1 MKIGFFEL
9 EGWEEPIIKESLP
22 DDELFFSKDKILA
35 GALPEKNDFDVVSVF
50 VNSKM
55 DKGAIEYFPDLKLLS
70 TRSTGYDHLDL
81 DYCAQKGITPVFVP
95 GYGNNTVAEYAFGLL
110 LNLTRKMYMS
120 IDQLKETG
128 SFNLVGMRG
137 VDLNEK
143 TMGIIGTGRIGK
155 VAIKIAKGFGMK
167 VIAYDPFPDAAYAK
181 EAGYIY
187 VSLEEL
193 LGNSDAISI
202 HVPYSPAT
210 HHLINKDNINLIK
223 KGAYLINTA
232 RGGIVETDALVGALK
247 AGTLAGAGLDVLEE
261 EGETKDEMFFM
272 KEGSE
277 REEKMKTVI
286 ENHILMQMPNVL
298 ITPHNAFNTNE
309 ALERILRTTLDTI
322 KSFKEGK
329 IINPVRD
336 N

>member
-9 EGWEEPIIKESLP
+9 EGWEEPIIKELLP
-22 DDELFFSKDKILA
+22 DDELFFSKDKIFPEMLS
-35 GALPEKNDFDVVSVF
+35 EKNDFDIVSVF

-55 DKGAIEYFPDLKLLS
+55 DAKSLGYFPNLKMIS

-81 DYCAQKGITPVFVP
+81 DYCAQKGIAPVFVP

-128 SFNLVGMRG
+128 SFNLAGMRG
-137 VDLNEK
+137 IDLNGK

-155 VAIKIAKGFGMK
+155 IAIKIAKGFGMN
-167 VIAYDPFPDAAYAK
+167 VIAYDPFPDENYAK
-181 EAGYIY
+181 EAGYSY
-187 VSLEEL
+187 VSLEDL
-193 LGNSDAISI
+193 LKNSDAISI
-202 HVPYSPAT
+202 HVPYTKET
-210 HHLINKDNINLIK
+210 HHLINKNNIGLIK
-223 KGAYLINTA
+223 KGVYLINTA
-232 RGGIVETDALVGALK
+232 RGGIVETDALVKALES
-247 AGTLAGAGLDVLEE
+247 GILAGAGLDVLEE

-272 KEGSE
+272 REGNP

-286 ENHILMQMPNVL
+286 ENHILMKMPNVL

-329 IINPVRD
+329 IINEAKKI
-336 N
+336 